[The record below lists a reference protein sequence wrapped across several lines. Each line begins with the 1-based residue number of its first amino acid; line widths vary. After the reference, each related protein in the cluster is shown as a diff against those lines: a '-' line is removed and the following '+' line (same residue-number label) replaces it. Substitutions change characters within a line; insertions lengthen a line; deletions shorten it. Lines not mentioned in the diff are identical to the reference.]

1 MSCRFYVYWVWRRAQ
16 PLTTTST
23 PKTPSPQRPLHRIHS
38 HLHSQP
44 GVQKRPTAIS
54 STQRPLY
61 ALHWKCIQLTD
72 WGGATAPTNQ
82 PVSQSVGEALTI
94 LWYWVLVLMEFFSFP
109 VFVFV
114 FCFPGLNVVYW
125 NFSSFLESWKI
136 VFVCLV
142 SILPEGNGRRT
153 RRVDVIGDWVLN
165 RLPLFPTFFL
175 LLLFYRKSEWICS
188 GLPLYGRCIYTA
200 SIIFRKFS
208 FKINCFSQICL
219 GIN

>member
-38 HLHSQP
+38 HLHSQS

-94 LWYWVLVLMEFFSFP
+94 LWYWVLVFMEFFHSQFLCSFS
-109 VFVFV
+109 VFQSLMSFIEILAPFWRVGKLFLFV
-114 FCFPGLNVVYW
+114 WFPFCPRAMGAERGGW
-125 NFSSFLESWKI
+125 M
-136 VFVCLV
+136 
-142 SILPEGNGRRT
+142 
-153 RRVDVIGDWVLN
+153 
-165 RLPLFPTFFL
+165 
-175 LLLFYRKSEWICS
+175 
-188 GLPLYGRCIYTA
+188 
-200 SIIFRKFS
+200 
-208 FKINCFSQICL
+208 
-219 GIN
+219 